1 MARRLLRRC
10 CLVVALVGLATPASA
25 NPRALGAGAPE
36 AAEQRYQIGLQMY
49 RAGRFAEAA
58 REFRV
63 ALTMVPDSARLAYN
77 LARSLERSDQLEA
90 AIEHYQLYLR
100 LSPRADDKASVDAT
114 IAALQRTLAEQDGTL
129 ALTTS
134 PAGAVV
140 TLDGKSLG
148 LTPLSKAVRPGRH
161 TLAVTLAAH
170 APVEQAVEVK
180 AGETTQLALVLTPDP
195 ASAPPPAAMDTTAPD
210 PAPGWRPIAGWSAVG
225 VGVALVGMGVAFNVA
240 ANDTVDEAATLRR
253 GDEAE
258 HATLGDDLDQQKALM
273 YVGYGLGAALVAG
286 GVAVLL
292 WPEGDAGE
300 APAAS
305 LSVGPGAV
313 FVGGVF

>member
-1 MARRLLRRC
+1 MARRLLGRL
-10 CLVVALVGLATPASA
+10 CLVAALVGLGSPALA
-25 NPRALGAGAPE
+25 AERALGAGAPE

-100 LSPRADDKASVDAT
+100 LSPRADDKASVEAT

-148 LTPLSKAVRPGRH
+148 LTPLSKAVRPGKH

-170 APVEQAVEVK
+170 GPVEQSVEVK

-195 ASAPPPAAMDTTAPD
+195 VTAPPPTVAAEAPAD
-210 PAPGWRPIAGWSAVG
+210 DASWRPIAGWSAVG
-225 VGVALVGMGVAFNVA
+225 VGVALVGLGVAFNVA
-240 ANDTVDEAATLRR
+240 ANGTVDDAGALRL

-258 HATLGDDLDQQKALM
+258 HGALSDDLDQQRALM

-286 GVAVLL
+286 GMAVLL
-292 WPEGDAGE
+292 WPEDDAGA

-305 LSVGPGAV
+305 LSVGPTGV
-313 FVGGVF
+313 LVGGVF